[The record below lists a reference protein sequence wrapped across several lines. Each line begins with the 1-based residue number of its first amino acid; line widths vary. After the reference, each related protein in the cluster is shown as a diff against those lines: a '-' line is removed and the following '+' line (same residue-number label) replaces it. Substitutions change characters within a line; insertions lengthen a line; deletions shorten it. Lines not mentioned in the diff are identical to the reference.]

1 MVNGDGK
8 YLALFHTGC
17 LRKKAPP
24 PKKKKKK
31 KIENIQKCKKK
42 FFAIFI

>member
-1 MVNGDGK
+1 MVNIDDK
-8 YLALFHTGC
+8 NNAQLLAIEDQG
-17 LRKKAPP
+17 
-24 PKKKKKK
+24 KKKKK